1 MKRENLVSPPPLS
14 TPRGLVRRIEG
25 GTNRRSIFWKGSFY
39 FSLCAVRKC
48 LFRSRPPA
56 SPSPPLL
63 FAFFLPSLQLTF
75 VAFGDSPPSSSS
87 SSLFSRRVA
96 GIEDMWRWLLFK
108 ETIWEMGKKTLFCL
122 RAFPGA
128 KKTTTSMIFWNV
140 T

>member
-1 MKRENLVSPPPLS
+1 MFFEKGKSGLPPPLS

-108 ETIWEMGKKTLFCL
+108 EYRTWEMGKKTFQ
-122 RAFPGA
+122 GA
-128 KKTTTSMIFWNV
+128 KKITTSMIFWNV